1 MQILRSVNLFLW
13 GGPLLVLLLGTHLFL
28 SFTFSFP
35 QLHLLTGLKYAFFS
49 SGLKTLSTTLA
60 ATLGTGN
67 IIGIGTAVFFGGPG
81 AVFWCWITG
90 ILGMATTYA
99 ESYYALRF
107 QKDGHGGT
115 MYILKEE
122 MGKKKTA
129 CIYAALICLSSF
141 LVGCTTQ
148 SNAIVVVCQNFLPLP
163 SFLIGL
169 VVAFLTG
176 LVILKGK
183 EGIEKFCTALVPAMS
198 ILFLS
203 SCLYL
208 IISHVSYLPE
218 ALTCIITNAFSSHA
232 VKGGLIGF
240 SAMKAMRFGIA
251 RGLFTNEAGLG
262 TAGIISA
269 QTPAKNLTGQSALS
283 MCATFFDT
291 VIMCGITG
299 VVVVIYL
306 LLNPGFL
313 VTGDA
318 ATLSTKAF
326 SIIPVIGEELL
337 AIEIFCFALA
347 TLIGWSYIGIHSVHF
362 LQTQFSFSRSNF
374 SYSKKKSRRL
384 YQWMYLLMIIA
395 GALFPLEFI
404 WELTDLINALLVLPC
419 VGSLWYF
426 AGRHSFSQSGT

>member
-1 MQILRSVNLFLW
+1 MQILKSVNLFLW
-13 GGPLLVLLLGTHLFL
+13 GGPLLILLLGTHLFL
-28 SFTFSFP
+28 SVTFFFP
-35 QLHLLTGLKYAFFS
+35 QRHLRTGLRYAFFS

-67 IIGIGTAVFFGGPG
+67 IIGVGTAVFFGGPG

-148 SNAIVVVCQNFLPLP
+148 SNAIVVVCKSFLPIP
-163 SFLIGL
+163 SYVIGIF
-169 VVAFLTG
+169 VSFLTG

-208 IISHVSYLPE
+208 IVSHLSYLPE

-232 VKGGLIGF
+232 VTGGLIGF

-269 QTPAKNLTGQSALS
+269 QTPVKNLQGQSALS

-299 VVVVIYL
+299 IVVVIYL
-306 LLNPGFL
+306 LVNPGFL

-347 TLIGWSYIGIHSVHF
+347 TLIGWSYIGIHSVQF
-362 LQTQFSFSRSNF
+362 LQTQLPFSRKK
-374 SYSKKKSRRL
+374 YTKKKKSHL
-384 YQWMYLLMIIA
+384 YQWIYLLMIIA

-426 AGRHSFSQSGT
+426 ASRHSFSQSGT